1 MTGSECTI
9 ILHRCHIHE
18 DHIKL
23 SFNIINIFVFIL
35 DIFVTSWI
43 YVNFNLSDVKKVK
56 VRAKRRAE
64 NGLNNAGRQQWDFC
78 GQPLHQGHGGLAGP
92 KVRQDKDIPKNVF
105 KMKVLQML
113 MIIMLDH
120 SKKIWL

>member
-43 YVNFNLSDVKKVK
+43 YVNFNLSDVKKL
-56 VRAKRRAE
+56 R
-64 NGLNNAGRQQWDFC
+64 L
-78 GQPLHQGHGGLAGP
+78 GP
-92 KVRQDKDIPKNVF
+92 KGARRMASTMLGDSNGTSVGSLYTRVMVDLRDPRYDKTRTF
-105 KMKVLQML
+105 LKM
-113 MIIMLDH
+113 
-120 SKKIWL
+120 SSR